1 MNRSTAFILT
11 VAALAAGCGRERT
24 PATASGNTPPA
35 TATPQQV
42 DSVVPREVTLAQFRE
57 GTKPVDRFTGGA
69 PSRDALVREWV
80 KAVESSD
87 TAKLTSMRI
96 NRDEFA
102 WLYYPTAA
110 QGLPPYDLS
119 PALLWFTVDG
129 QSNKGLTRLLLDRGG
144 MPLHVIGYSCDPKS
158 ATEGENTTWGPC
170 TLKRVRAPGDTI
182 EERLFGLIVER
193 GGEWKFLSYKGR
205 FD

>member
-1 MNRSTAFILT
+1 MRPRADTS
-11 VAALAAGCGRERT
+11 GRVRKHRQ
-24 PATASGNTPPA
+24 PA

-42 DSVVPREVTLAQFRE
+42 DSVVPREVALAQFRE
-57 GTKPVDRFTGGA
+57 GTKQVDRFTGGA
-69 PSRDALVREWV
+69 PSRDALVHAWV
-80 KAVESSD
+80 KAVETND
-87 TAKLTSMRI
+87 TASLTSMRI

-119 PALLWFTVDG
+119 PALIWFTVDG
-129 QSNKGLTRLLLDRGG
+129 QSNKGLTRLLQDRGG
-144 MPLHVIGYSCDPKS
+144 KPLHVIGYSCDPKS
-158 ATEGENTTWGPC
+158 TSGGRKHRSGGPARSSGC
-170 TLKRVRAPGDTI
+170 AAPGDTV